1 TRRRVETGAPF
12 AFLPGPTGPA
22 EETVSEMERIVR
34 LIRPWATP
42 DGSGTLESMVMEA
55 RDRTANLAFFGAAAV
70 VWVLVGL
77 VVTTR
82 DPLVDRSAGIVG
94 AALMGL
100 AVALT
105 LIPILWLTVFGRH
118 RQIAYQGD
126 WLRAIRRA
134 AWVGIVVAVL
144 VVLRLQGLLELP
156 IALCMI
162 ALVLV
167 AEATLSDERRGST
180 PRYRSQFGGPF
191 AVTRRP

>member
-1 TRRRVETGAPF
+1 
-12 AFLPGPTGPA
+12 
-22 EETVSEMERIVR
+22 MERIVR

-42 DGSGTLESMVMEA
+42 DRSSALESMVMEA
-55 RDRTANLAFFGAAAV
+55 RDRTTNLAFFGAAAV
-70 VWVLVGL
+70 VWALVGL

-94 AALMGL
+94 AVLMGL

-156 IALCMI
+156 IALFMI

-167 AEATLSDERRGST
+167 AEATLSAER
-180 PRYRSQFGGPF
+180 
-191 AVTRRP
+191 